1 MVKVFEQ
8 GDIIWLNFTPQAGH
22 EQMGHR
28 PAIVISRTMFN
39 RTNSMTMVC
48 PITHTNRNSPLHVKL
63 DGRTKTDGY
72 ILCDQCRMMDITARN
87 AEFIEQAPDDLLA
100 EVIDII
106 IGIIEL

>member
-22 EQMGHR
+22 EQMGRR

-48 PITHTNRNSPLHVKL
+48 PITHTNRRSPLHVAL
-63 DGRTKTDGY
+63 DERTKTDGF
-72 ILCDQCRMMDITARN
+72 ILCDQCRMMDIAARN
-87 AEFIEQAPDDLLA
+87 AEFIEPAPDDILA

-106 IGIIEL
+106 IGIIER

>member
-22 EQMGHR
+22 EQMGRR
-28 PAIVISRTMFN
+28 PAIVVSRTMFN

-48 PITHTNRNSPLHVKL
+48 PITHMDRKSPLHIKL
-63 DGRTKTDGY
+63 DERTRTDGF
-72 ILCDQCRMMDITARN
+72 ILCDQCRMMDIAARN

-100 EVIDII
+100 EAIDII